1 MLSLEILI
9 RMRKSLY
16 SLGLSD
22 IWHQLP
28 NGVSENKSAL
38 LLIPLSEK
46 KKKKK
51 KQGTVCVSYGVYA
64 FFLMDL
70 LRVCQG

>member
-22 IWHQLP
+22 IWHLLP

-51 KQGTVCVSYGVYA
+51 KKKEAGHSLCH
-64 FFLMDL
+64 L
-70 LRVCQG
+70 LS

>member
-38 LLIPLSEK
+38 LLITLSK

-51 KQGTVCVSYGVYA
+51 KKKKRSKSQFVSFTELMH
-64 FFLMDL
+64 FF
-70 LRVCQG
+70 

>member
-22 IWHQLP
+22 IWHLLP
-28 NGVSENKSAL
+28 NGVSENESAL
-38 LLIPLSEK
+38 LLIPLSK

-51 KQGTVCVSYGVYA
+51 KRSRSQFVSFTELMH
-64 FFLMDL
+64 FF
-70 LRVCQG
+70 